1 MKKTITFFNFG
12 FIVANALWFH
22 WAVAS
27 EPNIVTEDTF
37 TKNYQTEQEAS
48 VYTEEGYAE
57 ELEDLG
63 IKLHPGSEYL
73 EGADGNE
80 LSLTHCKSL
89 VYRTLKSLPE
99 EPVSQLKHLTL
110 YFSDTG
116 RRGLGG
122 GSTIILRC
130 QNVTDA
136 ELVGVLVHEMGH
148 ITDTGVMGGSAH
160 FGKSSY
166 VDGSKPIYNNDASLD
181 FYKLSFVDDETVK
194 QTATRLDFVS
204 GYAMTDPF
212 EDFAESYAYYILHGT
227 EFRTLAKSNKVLD
240 KKYEYLKKRVFD
252 GKEYFNGKEIRKGQ
266 ERTRSYDV
274 TVLPYDMTKF
284 FTI

>member
-12 FIVANALWFH
+12 FIIANAMWFN
-22 WAVAS
+22 WAIAS
-27 EPNIVTEDTF
+27 EPVINVNDTLA
-37 TKNYQTEQEAS
+37 KDYVTEQEVS

-63 IKLHPGSEYL
+63 IKLHPGSEYA

-80 LSLTHCKSL
+80 ISLTHCKSL

-99 EPVSQLKHLTL
+99 TPVNHLQHLTL

-122 GSTIILRC
+122 GKTIILRC
-130 QNVTDA
+130 QNVTDE

-148 ITDTGVMGGSAH
+148 IMDTGVMSGSARA
-160 FGKSSY
+160 GESKY
-166 VDGSKPIYNNDASLD
+166 VDGSNPIYNNDASLD
-181 FYKLSFVDDETVK
+181 FYKLSFSDTETRLK
-194 QTATRLDFVS
+194 SATSLDFVS

-227 EFRTLAKSNKVLD
+227 EFRTLAASNKVLSE
-240 KKYEYLKKRVFD
+240 KYEYLKNRVFD
-252 GKEYFNGKEIRKGQ
+252 GKEYFNGKKIRKGQ

-274 TVLPYDMTKF
+274 TVLPYDMKKF